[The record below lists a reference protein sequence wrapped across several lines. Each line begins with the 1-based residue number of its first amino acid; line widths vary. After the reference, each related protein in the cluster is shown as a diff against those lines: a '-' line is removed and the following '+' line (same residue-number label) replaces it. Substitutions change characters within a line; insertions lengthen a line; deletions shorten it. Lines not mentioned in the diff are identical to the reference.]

1 MRKGNHGKTANFW
14 ISYMDHIWVILCL
27 IHAVKVNC
35 YQRYAQTLLLMPDLF
50 FSYGVWIPQGTW
62 PFFGFFLANIEHSHL
77 GATALLKNG
86 ASSFALSLIPGNSC
100 GVDKTIEK
108 TFMRLAKSRD
118 GSGAGLVGLTQNYG
132 AYQRWVRTTHE
143 RVNYWRLLQIWTICI
158 HNLLHATLDT
168 ALWGHLQVVS
178 RVGYRFSAV
187 SKVAFIAHSSLQ
199 GFNCVAR
206 NYLAQSLPSFC

>member
-1 MRKGNHGKTANFW
+1 MNSA
-14 ISYMDHIWVILCL
+14 
-27 IHAVKVNC
+27 
-35 YQRYAQTLLLMPDLF
+35 RYLT
-50 FSYGVWIPQGTW
+50 
-62 PFFGFFLANIEHSHL
+62 FFGFLLANIEHSHL

-143 RVNYWRLLQIWTICI
+143 RVKYLQR
-158 HNLLHATLDT
+158 TLDMVDMVQARKELFYPT
-168 ALWGHLQVVS
+168 KQNKLKTMS
-178 RVGYRFSAV
+178 
-187 SKVAFIAHSSLQ
+187 HSSKKVKLKS
-199 GFNCVAR
+199 AR
-206 NYLAQSLPSFC
+206 NKVIELKHQGIIAFQLLIKSQEGKLNIPLMELIAYQLTPVLYSLGTEDVFFN